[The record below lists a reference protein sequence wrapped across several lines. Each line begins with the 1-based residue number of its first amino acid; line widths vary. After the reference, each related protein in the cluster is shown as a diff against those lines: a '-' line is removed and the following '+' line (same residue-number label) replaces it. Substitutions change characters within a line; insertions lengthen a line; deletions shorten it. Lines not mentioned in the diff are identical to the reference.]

1 MYKVMLIDDEES
13 LQDAIKRLVI
23 AGGYAF
29 CGARDALE
37 GREVLLREKPDL
49 LLLDVMLPTVSC
61 SCASKQTYGATA
73 SPSPRRAA
81 SLAGR

>member
-13 LQDAIKRLVI
+13 LQDAIKRLVV

-37 GREVLLREKPDL
+37 GREVL
-49 LLLDVMLPTVSC
+49 
-61 SCASKQTYGATA
+61 
-73 SPSPRRAA
+73 
-81 SLAGR
+81 